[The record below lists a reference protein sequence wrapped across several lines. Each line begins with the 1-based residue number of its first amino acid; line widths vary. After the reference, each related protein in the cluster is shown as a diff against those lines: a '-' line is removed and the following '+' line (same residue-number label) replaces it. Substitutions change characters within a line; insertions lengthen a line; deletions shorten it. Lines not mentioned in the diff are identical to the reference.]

1 MTHFDGTVTP
11 KKQDRL
17 KNFARQNTT
26 HVDKKIASV
35 MMSIMDNNWQLANNI
50 KLPNEWRIFIREYQS
65 SPTEL
70 IVSAI
75 NERLEKAANVK
86 EDSNAKNMFKDNK
99 KKYD

>member
-1 MTHFDGTVTP
+1 MTHFDDATP

-17 KNFARQNTT
+17 KNFARQNFA
-26 HVDKKIASV
+26 VQDKKIISV

-50 KLPNEWRIFIREYQS
+50 KLPNEWRLFIREYQS

-75 NERLEKAANVK
+75 NERLEKANIK
-86 EDSNAKNMFKDNK
+86 EDP
-99 KKYD
+99 